1 MSCKVLLVDDEAW
14 VVESLKASVD
24 WGQLGFEVAGMAL
37 SGPEALAMM
46 ESIRPDVVFTDIRMP
61 GMSGLELIK
70 RGSELHAHT
79 RFIVVSGYAEFAYA
93 QKALAYGAMAYCLKP
108 FDEDEIVSILGKIKK
123 GRETKR
129 RTEESALHLYLED
142 PGVEHGSRLLEEWKV
157 RGLLSGSGLEVGVIV
172 YTTAT
177 AAETAARAPERSH
190 HAKIGKN
197 KYAIIVHWEQLDEE
211 IAGAGERLP
220 ADVKG
225 IGVSGKVTELGMLRK
240 AIESASHLSDG
251 YFMTGRAA
259 VYRQYETSPY
269 ESFKESLKQLDQA
282 IRSADVA
289 AAGRTFDTLAQQ
301 CREHRLTVQ
310 HALQLYNIVHSF
322 MYRYKADAADNM
334 LYSHELLLSHYG
346 NAGDMLQE
354 LKQFVSRHILE
365 APEYSSSE
373 SGNETFRTILHYV
386 NGHFLEELSIQSL
399 SRMFYTS
406 PSYISQ
412 LFKKEV
418 GETFTSYIA
427 KLRIGYA
434 CELLADTELMV
445 GEIAEKAGYADYFY
459 FTKIFKKIIGKT
471 PSQFRMEMA

>member
-24 WGQLGFEVAGMAL
+24 WGRLGFEVAGTAL
-37 SGPEALAMM
+37 SGQEALAMM
-46 ESIRPDVVFTDIRMP
+46 DSIRPDVVFTDIRMP

-70 RGSELHAHT
+70 RGGELHAHT

-93 QKALAYGAMAYCLKP
+93 QKALAYGALAYCLKP
-108 FDEDEIVSILGKIKK
+108 FDEDEIVSILGRIKK

-129 RTEESALHLYLED
+129 PTEESALHLYLED
-142 PGVEHGSRLLEEWKV
+142 PGVEHGSRLLEEWMAC
-157 RGLLSGSGLEVGVIV
+157 GILSESGLEVGAIV
-172 YTTAT
+172 CTTAPG
-177 AAETAARAPERSH
+177 AELASHAQERSH
-190 HAKIGKN
+190 YVKIGKN
-197 KYAIIVHWEQLDEE
+197 KYVIIVPWEQLEE
-211 IAGAGERLP
+211 MIERESVQLS
-220 ADVKG
+220 ADLKG

-251 YFMTGRAA
+251 YFMTGRSA
-259 VYRQYETSPY
+259 VYRQHAASPY

-289 AAGRTFDTLAQQ
+289 AAGRTFDALALQF
-301 CREHRLTVQ
+301 REHRYTVQ
-310 HALQLYNIVHSF
+310 HALQLYNIVYSF
-322 MYRYKADAADNM
+322 MYRYRADAADNM
-334 LYSHELLLSHYG
+334 LYSHDLLLSHYG
-346 NAGDMLQE
+346 NAGEMLQE
-354 LKQFVSRHILE
+354 LRQFVSKNILE
-365 APEYSSSE
+365 APEYSSAE
-373 SGNETFRTILHYV
+373 SGNETFRNILHYV
-386 NGHFLEELSIQSL
+386 NWHFLEELSIQSL

-471 PSQFRMEMA
+471 PSQFRMEML